1 MSTDQGNDLTE
12 FIKSWREQA
21 LAQRE
26 TATAQGKPTHSLEY
40 DMHLT
45 PWFVGKVRASK
56 CYAQNLY
63 AAMCNMQWQEQDV
76 MPILKNELWSCTWR
90 SAGGIVA
97 DLEGQGGDYMDWYC
111 SGIGDETPDTNRWHD
126 RPKKYVREGTVTDEI
141 REDLA
146 KIGWIPVEWEEDND

>member
-1 MSTDQGNDLTE
+1 MSNEQDINLTD
-12 FIKSWREQA
+12 FIKSWKEQA
-21 LAQRE
+21 LIQRE

-45 PWFVGKVRASK
+45 PWLVEKVRSSK
-56 CYAQNLY
+56 SYAQNLY

-97 DLEGQGGDYMDWYC
+97 DLEGRGGDYMDWYC
-111 SGIGDETPDTNRWHD
+111 SGIGDGLGNGGGDG
-126 RPKKYVREGTVTDEI
+126 YVGEGVVTDEI

-146 KIGWIPVEWEEDND
+146 KIGWIPVDWEDD